1 MKKCN
6 IYIGEIIKQVI
17 SEQKISKAELSRRL
31 GVKPQSVDYM
41 LTRKS
46 IDTDTLYLLSNILNY
61 DFALLYSIKEE
72 QTNCDNKDKEI
83 NLIKAKVT
91 IEFELND
98 EEIFKLNIKNKIS
111 DLYIKKTDPV

>member
-6 IYIGEIIKQVI
+6 IYIGEVIKQVI

-31 GVKPQSVDYM
+31 MVKPQSIDYM

-46 IDTDTLYLLSNILNY
+46 IDTDTMYLLSNILNY
-61 DFALLYSIKEE
+61 DFAQLYSIKEK
-72 QTNCDNKDKEI
+72 QIDSDNNKEI

-91 IEFELND
+91 IEYELND

-111 DLYIKKTDPV
+111 DLYTK